1 MLWYKVKQHLPKPI
15 REALYWLR
23 THTYNRYHMLDCRSE
38 QNGYKWGWQDLCQ
51 QILFANMNILK
62 LYVEKEAD
70 RIDWQSDPG
79 HATARG
85 EMEVIYQW
93 WMKGRKLAHDDYDAL
108 MTKAYGFGDCTVLE
122 DTEDPK
128 LKSLRFTK
136 RGDPLWEEDCN
147 NCHKAE
153 AALEA
158 KDEEMMIRLIK
169 IRGYLWS

>member
-122 DTEDPK
+122 DRFVRTEAH
-128 LKSLRFTK
+128 T
-136 RGDPLWEEDCN
+136 
-147 NCHKAE
+147 
-153 AALEA
+153 AAVVALC
-158 KDEEMMIRLIK
+158 
-169 IRGYLWS
+169 YLFLLVWHDVYDLVFCG